1 MLKDIYIWGA
11 GKYGDMAYIYYKDD
25 CNILGYIDSMP
36 EKCGTLKNGI
46 SIYAPDILKNKA
58 VAVVIA
64 VRNNEGIEKK
74 TARAICNSKHFLFS
88 LYGRGCFCCDR

>member
-64 VRNNEGIEKK
+64 VRNNEGIEKNCESNMQFK
-74 TARAICNSKHFLFS
+74 TFFIFAVWKRLFL
-88 LYGRGCFCCDR
+88 L

>member
-46 SIYAPDILKNKA
+46 SIYAPDILKIKQWRWLLLSEIMK
-58 VAVVIA
+58 VL
-64 VRNNEGIEKK
+64 KK
-74 TARAICNSKHFLFS
+74 KLREQYANSKHFFIFAVWKRLF
-88 LYGRGCFCCDR
+88 LL

>member
-36 EKCGTLKNGI
+36 EKCGTLKMVFL
-46 SIYAPDILKNKA
+46 SMRRIY
-58 VAVVIA
+58 
-64 VRNNEGIEKK
+64 
-74 TARAICNSKHFLFS
+74 
-88 LYGRGCFCCDR
+88 